1 MEETKEEIE
10 LFKECGKGV
19 KKTYFI
25 SNYGNCKS
33 IDILNKREYII
44 KPFKLTKGYLGISIN
59 GKTEKIHRLVALHFI
74 GERPYK
80 LEIDHIDRNK
90 NNNKVSNLRYIS
102 GKENVKNTD
111 RYRLDLPID
120 PRLRSNQ
127 RSAIWLKKNK
137 EKVKKYRE
145 TNKEKAKKYRNARK
159 EEIKEKK
166 KEWYEQHKDE
176 ISKKKKVKYT
186 CECGLTLTK
195 ASKSRHEKSQKHI
208 NYMNSKK

>member
-10 LFKECGKGV
+10 LFKECGKSA

-33 IDILNKREYII
+33 IDILSKREYII
-44 KPFKLTKGYLGISIN
+44 KPFKLTKGYLGISIY

-102 GKENVKNTD
+102 GKENMKNTD
-111 RYRLDLPID
+111 RYRLDLPTD
-120 PRLRSNQ
+120 PRLRANQ
-127 RSAIWLKKNK
+127 RSMIWAKKNK
-137 EKVKKYRE
+137 DEIKEKKKANGKKYRE
-145 TNKEKAKKYRNARK
+145 AHKD
-159 EEIKEKK
+159 EIKEKK
-166 KEWYEQHKDE
+166 KE
-176 ISKKKKVKYT
+176 KYT
-186 CECGLTLTK
+186 CECGSTLTK
-195 ASKSRHEKSQKHI
+195 AVKSRHEQSQKHI
-208 NYMNSKK
+208 NYINSKK